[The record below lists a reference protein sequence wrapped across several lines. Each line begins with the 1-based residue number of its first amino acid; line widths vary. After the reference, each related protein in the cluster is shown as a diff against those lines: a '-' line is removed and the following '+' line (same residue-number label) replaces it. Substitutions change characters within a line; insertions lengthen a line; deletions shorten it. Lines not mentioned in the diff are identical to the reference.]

1 MAQATAP
8 AGRSGVTVRG
18 AIRRTATMSHPVIVI
33 LFAVV
38 SGVVIGLAA
47 LVLGLVFGG
56 DAGQRA
62 IIVSAAIAWV
72 VQMMA
77 FVIALRLRGW
87 NVIAAW
93 TLGMLLRLGALMV
106 YGLVGVR
113 ALSLAPDAALMSM
126 AVFFFLSTL
135 TEPWFLRS

>member
-1 MAQATAP
+1 
-8 AGRSGVTVRG
+8 
-18 AIRRTATMSHPVIVI
+18 MSHPVIVI

-113 ALSLAPDAALMSM
+113 ALSLAPDAALVSM